1 MLWLPTLQMR
11 ETVNSVQECLR
22 KMQARQPTRSMPH
35 VNHSV
40 TRGPKCLNSLNH
52 VVSKTQIS
60 DTKNNPR
67 IG

>member
-1 MLWLPTLQMR
+1 
-11 ETVNSVQECLR
+11 
-22 KMQARQPTRSMPH
+22 MQARQPTRSMPH